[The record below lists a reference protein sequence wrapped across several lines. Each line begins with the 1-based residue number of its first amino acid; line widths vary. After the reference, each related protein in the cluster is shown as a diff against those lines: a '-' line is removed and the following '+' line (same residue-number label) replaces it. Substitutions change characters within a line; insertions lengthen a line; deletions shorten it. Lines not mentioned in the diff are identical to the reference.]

1 MVAAAFDFDFEDHN
15 FHHFFFFLG
24 IAGERSSVV
33 GVKGVVAVTVPAL
46 FRRLLRTRRGGG
58 PAYASQGSSFGG
70 AFGGALGEALGDAL
84 GGNLRGGVSGVHTRL

>member
-1 MVAAAFDFDFEDHN
+1 M
-15 FHHFFFFLG
+15 
-24 IAGERSSVV
+24 
-33 GVKGVVAVTVPAL
+33 TVPAL

-84 GGNLRGGVSGVHTRL
+84 GGNLRGGGVSGVHTRL